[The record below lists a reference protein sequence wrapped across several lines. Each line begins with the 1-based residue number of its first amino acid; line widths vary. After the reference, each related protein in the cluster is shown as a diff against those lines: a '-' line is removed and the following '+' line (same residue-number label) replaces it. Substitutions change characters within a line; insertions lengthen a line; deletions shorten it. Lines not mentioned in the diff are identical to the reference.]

1 MAQSRNSSRRSAERS
16 VVGALWIVAASIFV
30 LGSLLRIAASE
41 WAGYHLRINGVRL
54 IALGLAFAMLAWLG
68 ERIIA
73 RRAPEPTP
81 RS

>member
-1 MAQSRNSSRRSAERS
+1 MAQSRNNSRRSAERS
-16 VVGALWIVAASIFV
+16 VVAALWIVAASIFV

-68 ERIIA
+68 ERIVA

>member
-1 MAQSRNSSRRSAERS
+1 MAQSRNSGRHSPERS
-16 VVGALWIVAASIFV
+16 VVSALWIVAALIFV
-30 LGSLLRIAASE
+30 LGSVLRIAASE
-41 WAGYHLRINGVRL
+41 WAGYHLRITGVGL
-54 IALGLAFAMLAWLG
+54 IAVGLAFALLGWAG